1 MAACI
6 NLCYRVSSPLKC
18 KLPGKVTGAVPP
30 ICGEQGF
37 LADPNEMRRIR
48 PGMPILL
55 NQLRLPALSAAFC
68 VGWFKAVVA
77 MAENAEDGGNQ
88 FWLRLPALKEIGV

>member
-1 MAACI
+1 M
-6 NLCYRVSSPLKC
+6 SSPLKC

-55 NQLRLPALSAAFC
+55 NRLRLLALSAAFC
-68 VGWFKAVVA
+68 AGWFNAVVGMA
-77 MAENAEDGGNQ
+77 EAENAKDGGAQ
-88 FWLRLPALKEIGV
+88 FWLRLPASKEIGV